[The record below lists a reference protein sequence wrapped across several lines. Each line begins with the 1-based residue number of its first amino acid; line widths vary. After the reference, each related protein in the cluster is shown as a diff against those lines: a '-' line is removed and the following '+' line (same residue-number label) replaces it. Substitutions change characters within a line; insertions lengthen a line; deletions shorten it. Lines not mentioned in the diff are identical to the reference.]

1 MKSKKMML
9 ASSLAIMIALG
20 GVGLGVEHANAV
32 DPGWATGQ
40 DIGHTTDRDNENAG
54 SESSNHALSN
64 PVSNNDDDN
73 EANTTVNNQNQNNQ
87 INNDGNQFAGDNG
100 YRPPVIGGGK
110 AGDLPDNSKSVVG
123 SDNGNNNNNQSPA
136 DNDNSNNNPGSSSP
150 TDNDNSNNSDHHQPN
165 ANSQSSK
172 PADSTSHNNDNSNNH
187 PSDNSHS
194 HKHRDIEP
202 TLSRS
207 KLIKIANKRYKEQKR
222 ILKNRNQMRVMI
234 NNQKGAPQL
243 RKSYLLAL
251 NKVKNHELTKKD
263 AAGYVSQQKDILQ
276 RALSQRLATLQSEY
290 DQNEKLVRDQVNA
303 LPDGHQYDK
312 RAIALD
318 DAMHNLDYQLGDK
331 SNRAYDQYNRSVNQL
346 MAQTQNVQ
354 DAEKKQFL
362 NEAKTN
368 YENNLAGSDA
378 EDPVALK
385 HDNQKREKQLKKAYQ
400 NVLEGINNGS
410 IKYRRSV
417 KNAIQAQ

>member
-1 MKSKKMML
+1 MKRKQKIIL
-9 ASSLAIMIALG
+9 GSSIVIAIALG
-20 GVGLGVEHANAV
+20 GVGLGVSRANAL
-32 DPGWATGQ
+32 DPGWSSGQ
-40 DIGHTTDRDNENAG
+40 DISQTTDRDNENAG
-54 SESSNHALSN
+54 DVMDSSRGNSSVN
-64 PVSNNDDDN
+64 NNDNRDN
-73 EANTTVNNQNQNNQ
+73 NRGNQTTTNQGVVGNQNM
-87 INNDGNQFAGDNG
+87 GNQFAHDNG
-100 YRPPVIGGGK
+100 YQAPVIGGGD

-123 SDNGNNNNNQSPA
+123 GNPTDRNGN
-136 DNDNSNNNPGSSSP
+136 
-150 TDNDNSNNSDHHQPN
+150 NSNNSPSNSNSSSTPNNNDHSSTLNSNSNRGDNNN
-165 ANSQSSK
+165 ANNDQNKDKNTSSNK
-172 PADSTSHNNDNSNNH
+172 PVNNDNNGKE
-187 PSDNSHS
+187 
-194 HKHRDIEP
+194 HKNKNVEP
-202 TLSRS
+202 VLSKS
-207 KLIKIANKRYKEQKR
+207 KLVKIANKRYKEQRKV
-222 ILKNRNQMRVMI
+222 LKMRNQMRVAI

-243 RKSYLLAL
+243 RQSYLLAL
-251 NKVKNHELTKKD
+251 KKVRNHELTKKD
-263 AAGYVSQQKDILQ
+263 AATYVSQQKDILQ
-276 RALSQRLATLQSEY
+276 KALSQRLATLQSEY